1 MRRLPAFD
9 SFLRVHQFGKS
20 LLLGFVLIATTACQS
35 TPGGI
40 PANAVVVT
48 AAQNG
53 GAVSVKPG
61 QMLVIELSGNPE
73 TGYVWQLVQ
82 TPSAQ
87 YLLPDGTKQFQ
98 SDSAR
103 ASASQIE
110 TQYIRFVAQE
120 AGELTL
126 ELNYVIPSVGPQAET
141 RRFSVDVVIE

>member
-1 MRRLPAFD
+1 MRRLLNLDPFCC
-9 SFLRVHQFGKS
+9 LHRTGKGV
-20 LLLGFVLIATTACQS
+20 LLGFLVMATTACQS

-40 PANAVVVT
+40 PASAVVVT

-61 QMLVIELSGNPE
+61 QMLVIELSGNPS

-82 TPSAQ
+82 SPSAQ
-87 YLLPDGTKQFQ
+87 YLLPDGTKRFQ
-98 SDSAR
+98 SDAERVSQ
-103 ASASQIE
+103 SQIE

-120 AGELTL
+120 VGELTL
-126 ELNYVIPSVGPQAET
+126 ELNYVIPNVGPQPDT